1 MAEAEDERTRSG
13 KGNMTEICLLIMA
26 ILTPF
31 LTISAFVIGFNLNA
45 SKKIL
50 VKKPKA
56 NEKTE
61 EQTML
66 ERIDNA
72 QVY

>member
-1 MAEAEDERTRSG
+1 
-13 KGNMTEICLLIMA
+13 MTEICLLIMA

-45 SKKIL
+45 PKKIL
-50 VKKPKA
+50 AKKPKA
-56 NEKTE
+56 SEKTE

>member
-1 MAEAEDERTRSG
+1 
-13 KGNMTEICLLIMA
+13 MA

-45 SKKIL
+45 PRKIL
-50 VKKPKA
+50 AKKPKA
-56 NEKTE
+56 SERTE
-61 EQTML
+61 EQVML

>member
-1 MAEAEDERTRSG
+1 
-13 KGNMTEICLLIMA
+13 MA

-50 VKKPKA
+50 VKKPKTS
-56 NEKTE
+56 EKTE